1 MIKKRQLY
9 VRKWPACYA
18 LGSFFCFAT
27 FAGAQT
33 TPSQS
38 PSQSATQTQDPSQ
51 DSNRSAQDRN
61 ANGREMSSFWDFLNN
76 HDQVA
81 DQLRRSPSLADNPQF
96 LQQHPELQTYLQNHP
111 EIAAQLKENPD
122 GFMQQE
128 EQFANNRDK
137 DLTQRQINSPATK
150 RDVASFY
157 NFLNAHPQIADK
169 LRADPAAADD
179 PGYLRE
185 HPELQAYLQQN
196 PNVRQMLVQRPDGF
210 MLDEENYAKNPSGYQ
225 GGSQSSQSTG
235 SQSQN
240 RGSQSSQN
248 TGSQSQSPNNG
259 SQSQNNRVTTL
270 PDDNRNSDRGDRG
283 DLASFN
289 RYLGSHPEIAE
300 QIRKNPSLCDNAQFL
315 KNHPSLQTYLQ
326 QNPGVRQ
333 QLQQNPNG
341 FMQAE
346 DRFDR
351 GQAGQDQTGRD
362 QRELASFDHFLN
374 DHREVAEQLRKD
386 PSLVDNSQF
395 VKTHP
400 ALQTY
405 LQDHPEVRTALKDN
419 PNGFMQQE
427 ARYQNS
433 ENGMNGQ
440 NGAYRDRNS
449 MNNHSASFGEFL
461 GAHAGISE
469 QLSKDPSL
477 VKRQDYMQ
485 DHPELQSYLNDHP
498 EVRQDLMANPQT
510 FVQSAQQFNSNG
522 QAGKTTTTPA
532 TPSTTAEPNKP
543 PKQ

>member
-1 MIKKRQLY
+1 MMIKKQQLK
-9 VRKWPACYA
+9 VRKWPACYVIGTF
-18 LGSFFCFAT
+18 LCFVT
-27 FAGAQT
+27 FAGAQTT

-38 PSQSATQTQDPSQ
+38 PSQSTTQDSSQ

-61 ANGREMSSFWDFLNN
+61 ANGRGMYSFWDFLNN
-76 HDQVA
+76 HGEIA

-96 LQQHPELQTYLQNHP
+96 LQQHPEFQTYLQNHP

-128 EQFANNRDK
+128 EQFANYRDK

-179 PGYLRE
+179 PTYLKE

-196 PNVRQMLVQRPDGF
+196 PNVRQMLLRRPDGF
-210 MLDEENYAKNPSGYQ
+210 MLDEENYAKNPNEYQ
-225 GGSQSSQSTG
+225 TG

-240 RGSQSSQN
+240 
-248 TGSQSQSPNNG
+248 TGTQSQNNG
-259 SQSQNNRVTTL
+259 SQSQNNRVNNL
-270 PDDNRNSDRGDRG
+270 PDDNRNSDRGGERS

-289 RYLGSHPEIAE
+289 HFLDSHPEIAE
-300 QIRKNPSLCDNAQFL
+300 QVRKNPSLCDNSQFL
-315 KNHPSLQTYLQ
+315 KSHPALQTYLQ
-326 QNPGVRQ
+326 QNPGVRE
-333 QLQQNPNG
+333 QLQQNPSA

-346 DRFDR
+346 DRFEH
-351 GQAGQDQTGRD
+351 GQGGQDQMGRD

-374 DHREVAEQLRKD
+374 DHREIAEQLRKQ

-395 VKTHP
+395 LKNHP

-405 LQDHPEVRTALKDN
+405 LQDHPEVRTALKEN

-427 ARYQNS
+427 ARYQNY
-433 ENGMNGQ
+433 ENGRNGQ

-449 MNNHSASFGEFL
+449 MTNNHSASFGEFL
-461 GAHAGISE
+461 GAHASISE
-469 QLSKDPSL
+469 QLSKDASL

-498 EVRQDLMANPQT
+498 EVRHDLMADPQT

>member
-1 MIKKRQLY
+1 MINKQHLH
-9 VRKWPACYA
+9 VRKWPAFYVF
-18 LGSFFCFAT
+18 GSFFCFAT

-33 TPSQS
+33 NTPSQN
-38 PSQSATQTQDPSQ
+38 PSQSATQESSQ
-51 DSNRSAQDRN
+51 DNNRSAQDRD
-61 ANGREMSSFWDFLNN
+61 ANRREMYSFWDFLNN

-81 DQLRRSPSLADNPQF
+81 DQLRRSPDLADNPQF

-122 GFMQQE
+122 GFMRQE
-128 EQFANNRDK
+128 EQFADNRDK
-137 DLTQRQINSPATK
+137 DLTQRQVNNPATK

-179 PGYLRE
+179 PTYLRE

-196 PNVRQMLVQRPDGF
+196 PGVRQMLLNRPDGF
-210 MLDEENYAKNPSGYQ
+210 MLDEENYAKNPNEYQ
-225 GGSQSSQSTG
+225 G
-235 SQSQN
+235 
-240 RGSQSSQN
+240 GSQSSQN
-248 TGSQSQSPNNG
+248 TGSQSQNSG
-259 SQSQNNRVTTL
+259 SQSQNNRVTNL
-270 PDDNRNSDRGDRG
+270 PDDNRNSDRGGERG

-289 RYLGSHPEIAE
+289 RFLDSHPEIAE

-315 KNHPSLQTYLQ
+315 KNHPALQSYLQ

-333 QLQQNPNG
+333 QLQQNPNA

-346 DRFDR
+346 DRFER
-351 GQAGQDQTGRD
+351 GQGGQDQMGRD
-362 QRELASFDHFLN
+362 QRELASFDHFLS
-374 DHREVAEQLRKD
+374 DHREIAEQLRKD

-419 PNGFMQQE
+419 PSGFMQQE
-427 ARYQNS
+427 ARYQNY
-433 ENGMNGQ
+433 ENGANGQ

-449 MNNHSASFGEFL
+449 MNNNHSASFGQFL
-461 GAHAGISE
+461 GAHASISD
-469 QLSKDPSL
+469 QLSKDPWL

-498 EVRQDLMANPQT
+498 EVRQDLMADPQT
-510 FVQSAQQFNSNG
+510 FVQSAQQFNSSG

>member
-1 MIKKRQLY
+1 MINNQRLH
-9 VRKWPACYA
+9 VRKWPACYV

-33 TPSQS
+33 TTPSQS
-38 PSQSATQTQDPSQ
+38 PSQNTTQESSQ
-51 DSNRSAQDRN
+51 DTNRYNQGGD
-61 ANGREMSSFWDFLNN
+61 ANRREMYSFWDFLND

-122 GFMQQE
+122 AFMQRE
-128 EQFANNRDK
+128 EQFANNRDR

-157 NFLNAHPQIADK
+157 NFLSDHPQIADK

-179 PGYLRE
+179 PTYLRE

-196 PNVRQMLVQRPDGF
+196 PNVRRMLAERPDGF
-210 MLDEENYAKNPSGYQ
+210 MLDEENYAKNPNQYQ
-225 GGSQSSQSTG
+225 SGSQAQ
-235 SQSQN
+235 
-240 RGSQSSQN
+240 
-248 TGSQSQSPNNG
+248 NNG
-259 SQSQNNRVTTL
+259 SQPQNNRTTTL
-270 PDDNRNSDRGDRG
+270 PDDNRNSDQGRDRG
-283 DLASFN
+283 ELANFN
-289 RYLGSHPEIAE
+289 RFLDSHPEIAE
-300 QIRKNPSLCDNAQFL
+300 QIRKNPSLCDNSQFL
-315 KNHPSLQTYLQ
+315 KTHPALQTYLQ

-346 DRFDR
+346 DRFER
-351 GQAGQDQTGRD
+351 GQSGQDQMGRD
-362 QRELASFDHFLN
+362 QRELASFDRFLT
-374 DHREVAEQLRKD
+374 DHREIAEQLRKD

-395 VKTHP
+395 LKNHT

-427 ARYQNS
+427 ARYQNY

-449 MNNHSASFGEFL
+449 MNSHSASFGEFL
-461 GAHAGISE
+461 GAHASISE
-469 QLSKDPSL
+469 QLSKDASL

-485 DHPELQSYLNDHP
+485 DHPELQSYLNEHP
-498 EVRQDLMANPQT
+498 EVRQDLMADPQT
-510 FVQSAQQFNSNG
+510 FVQSAQQFNSSG

-532 TPSTTAEPNKP
+532 TPSTSATPTK